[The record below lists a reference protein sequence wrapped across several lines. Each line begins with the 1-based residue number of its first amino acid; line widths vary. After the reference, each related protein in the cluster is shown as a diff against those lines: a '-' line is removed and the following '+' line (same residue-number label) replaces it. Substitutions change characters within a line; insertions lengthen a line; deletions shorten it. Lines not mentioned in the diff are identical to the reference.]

1 MVGKDE
7 LTTDE
12 ENQKTLDFLIEELR
26 SYGTSL
32 MNISV
37 QGTAS
42 PEGGLSLNVELAKK
56 RARKIL
62 SMIGSHIRSASLTVK
77 DHWCI
82 PGMMWLTLWF
92 KEVRPLRQTNS

>member
-42 PEGGLSLNVELAKK
+42 PEVDF
-56 RARKIL
+56 R
-62 SMIGSHIRSASLTVK
+62 
-77 DHWCI
+77 
-82 PGMMWLTLWF
+82 
-92 KEVRPLRQTNS
+92 